1 MAIQEIKA
9 TSQKVMRV
17 AFVLIPRFNMM
28 TLTTLIEVLRI
39 ANYLSS
45 KEKLYEWQYISFDG
59 PDVTASN
66 GLTINAVT
74 IEEDA
79 QRFDMV
85 FIMGSWGC
93 EHYES
98 REMFNWLRWLN
109 FNAVTLCG
117 VELAVY
123 ILAKARLLSEK
134 LVTTHWSYMAG
145 FTELFPGVRVNEQ
158 LYVIDKNIITCAGG
172 TAGIDLMLFLIGTKH
187 GDYLRSEIADQMLHY
202 PVRHADTAQRH
213 THGSSAETIH
223 PLVLTVI
230 RLIESNIAE
239 PVKVPE
245 IAQHIGLSQRQ
256 LERYFKRYLGCSVIQ
271 FSQLLRLQYARVLL
285 ISTNMSVRETSA
297 ASGFNSLSHFSFAFT
312 RCFGKTPSQY
322 RQAWPDSEPVP
333 SWPGTVF
340 SLLDMPRIKALREG
354 SADRQ

>member
-1 MAIQEIKA
+1 MAIQKIKTA
-9 TSQKVMRV
+9 SQKVMRV

-28 TLTTLIEVLRI
+28 TLTTMIEVLRI
-39 ANYLSS
+39 ANYLSA
-45 KEKLYEWQYISFDG
+45 ENKLYEWQYISFDG

-66 GLTINAVT
+66 GLTINAKS
-74 IEEDA
+74 IEEGGRA
-79 QRFDMV
+79 FDMV

-98 REMFNWLRWLN
+98 REMFAWLRWLN

-123 ILAKARLLSEK
+123 ILAKARLLSER

-145 FTELFPGVRVNEQ
+145 FTELFPGVSVNEQ

-172 TAGIDLMLFLIGTKH
+172 TAGIDLMLFLIGIKH
-187 GDYLRSEIADQMLHY
+187 GDYLRAEIADQMLHY
-202 PVRHADTAQRH
+202 PVRQAETAQRH

-223 PLVLTVI
+223 PLILKVI
-230 RLIESNIAE
+230 RLIESNITE
-239 PVKVPE
+239 PAKVPE
-245 IAQHIGLSQRQ
+245 IARHIGLSQRQ
-256 LERYFKRYLGCSVIQ
+256 LERYFRRDLGCSLVQ

-297 ASGFNSLSHFSFAFT
+297 ASGFNSMSHFSFAFSK
-312 RCFGKTPSQY
+312 CFGKTPSQY

-340 SLLDMPRIKALREG
+340 SLLDMPRIKVLREG
-354 SADRQ
+354 IVGRQ